1 MGAKSFAAA
10 LSVLAASGTAAQ
22 NTGSE
27 ADPKLEEIVVYGFSR
42 DYLANKGQS
51 SAVGLD
57 LTQLETPAAISV
69 ISQDLLQ
76 DQQVNNVDDALRNV
90 AGVTKFKTGNGGEE
104 KFAIRGFDAS
114 QSIFKDGARIN
125 NALNASNIPST
136 ETANIERIEV
146 LKGPSALLYGQG
158 QPGGII
164 NYILNP

>member
-22 NTGSE
+22 NTRPE
-27 ADPKLEEIVVYGFSR
+27 ANPKLEEVIVYGFNR

-76 DQQVNNVDDALRNV
+76 DQQANC
-90 AGVTKFKTGNGGEE
+90 
-104 KFAIRGFDAS
+104 AIQRLCRSRF
-114 QSIFKDGARIN
+114 FYPCTDGSGHS
-125 NALNASNIPST
+125 L
-136 ETANIERIEV
+136 
-146 LKGPSALLYGQG
+146 GW
-158 QPGGII
+158 
-164 NYILNP
+164 